1 MQHTATALCPA
12 ARGWRKSAPLPGTAV
27 TATGHRAAESSIQA
41 LCRRGLTTRFL
52 ETQAFRVTEV
62 VGGRSW
68 FPLTPLQAFP
78 SALCSPVDVQCVE
91 LTPQTAFFSG
101 CVSVPPP
108 SNLGTRLR
116 HRQSTQQEPPR
127 SNCSINPRSFQT
139 KAFSYQPPL
148 VTCTP
153 NTDLLSA
160 PRLVPHPLPPT
171 DAEYFMHIKLFL
183 IRHFL
188 CPPVTE
194 LFWRV
199 SKPRAR
205 CFFPPLSRQQPSPEQ
220 SFPSKQLYPVAPS
233 SSELWDSFLV
243 GTSDPAACF
252 LAHCSEPNPLAFMQF
267 APHHSH

>member
-1 MQHTATALCPA
+1 M
-12 ARGWRKSAPLPGTAV
+12 
-27 TATGHRAAESSIQA
+27 
-41 LCRRGLTTRFL
+41 
-52 ETQAFRVTEV
+52 
-62 VGGRSW
+62 
-68 FPLTPLQAFP
+68 TPLQAFP
-78 SALCSPVDVQCVE
+78 SALRSPVDVQSS
-91 LTPQTAFFSG
+91 PHRQHS
-101 CVSVPPP
+101 SVDVYQYHRPVTWVAG
-108 SNLGTRLR
+108 SRLR

-160 PRLVPHPLPPT
+160 PRLVPHPLTPT

-267 APHHSH
+267 APHHLH